1 MVEKEIEEMREIL
14 KIRNRRNISRSDIVE
29 KINKLII
36 DLEGIKEAS
45 GVEKDGMYLEILDN
59 GNLEVG
65 IRIPEFVLED
75 KVGLK

>member
-1 MVEKEIEEMREIL
+1 MEKEIEEMREIL